1 MNERFIPTIITN
13 INGVEQITDS
23 VNIDF
28 MRRRIYLVGEIDSTS
43 STAMLSMLGYLSNKS
58 SDDIELFINSPG
70 GAIQDGLAIYDT
82 IKYGVNCDVVTV
94 AYGRAASMGAF
105 LWLAG
110 NQGSAMLYPMP
121 K

>member
-70 GAIQDGLAIYDT
+70 GAIQDGL
-82 IKYGVNCDVVTV
+82 
-94 AYGRAASMGAF
+94 
-105 LWLAG
+105 
-110 NQGSAMLYPMP
+110 
-121 K
+121 